1 MSEEKSHQPTEDE
14 QELEPD
20 EVEKQ
25 DGELLPDR
33 EALSIV
39 DPLRGPMPLSE

>member
-1 MSEEKSHQPTEDE
+1 MSEKTQKPPEDE
-14 QELEPD
+14 QDLEPD
-20 EVEKQ
+20 EVEEQ
-25 DGELLPDR
+25 DAELLPDR